1 MGRLRCCHEAEPD
14 EQVGDA
20 SRPIAPVPGEAVVER
35 PPLPPRQAANTAR
48 SLALVA
54 RFPHVYSIKR
64 GLRRF
69 GPDELRAFLARES
82 EQELDLLL
90 ARRG

>member
-1 MGRLRCCHEAEPD
+1 MPEQEQFLHVLDRDEAKRRFSAALDLTPRGID
-14 EQVGDA
+14 
-20 SRPIAPVPGEAVVER
+20 SVPLEAAARER
-35 PPLPPRQAANTAR
+35 F
-48 SLALVA
+48 LALVA

-90 ARRG
+90 AR